1 LEATKELL
9 LRMVEAN
16 AVTAEDV
23 GSVILTTTTDLN
35 AEFPAVAARELGW
48 TGMALLC
55 GHEMVVQGALG
66 RCIRVLMLVNTE
78 KQAHDMV
85 HVYLRGATS
94 LRTENHK

>member
-1 LEATKELL
+1 MEATRELL

-16 AVTAEDV
+16 AVTTEDV

-48 TGMALLC
+48 TEMALLC
-55 GHEMVVQGALG
+55 GHEMAVQGALG

-78 KQAHDMV
+78 KQAGDLV

-94 LRTENHK
+94 LRAQNHK